1 MNLNARVDV
10 NFARDDVNFQTIV
23 VPSSAK
29 NVFILISLNTKVSLI
44 HHTKY
49 QLNIQC
55 HSVENVNFIGFAI

>member
-23 VPSSAK
+23 VPTSAK

-44 HHTKY
+44 HHIKY